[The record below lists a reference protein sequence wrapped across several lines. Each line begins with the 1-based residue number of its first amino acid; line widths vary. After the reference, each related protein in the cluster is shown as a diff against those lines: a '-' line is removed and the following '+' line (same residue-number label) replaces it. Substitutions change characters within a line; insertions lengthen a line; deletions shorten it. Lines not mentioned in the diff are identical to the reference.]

1 MRDLTLDEAAA
12 LYLFFVLLVAAT
24 MTRGAERN
32 ARKQEPRP
40 SPPPA
45 SPNVRPIRVQ
55 LVPSASGAS
64 GTGERCES
72 LYGGQR
78 CILPTRHLR
87 PCVPEERLPEE
98 ITTPERL
105 REVGG
110 A

>member
-1 MRDLTLDEAAA
+1 MRDLTLGEAA
-12 LYLFFVLLVAAT
+12 LIYLAFVLLVVLT
-24 MTRGAERN
+24 MTRPSAPN

-72 LYGGQR
+72 IYGGQR
-78 CILPTRHLR
+78 CILPTRHVR